1 MIIQH
6 LSLSLFP
13 FICTIYCLVF
23 NDIRHMMYVYICV
36 CKVGSYRCVMVRVVY
51 IYIYTDTY
59 CKPLMPAKST
69 HMSIQLAIYNHIC
82 LLISIG
88 MSLCFVFF
96 LPCSNSTNQHGR
108 GQKKQPS
115 DAFPSPARTAGRYCR
130 FSGCAMSPAA
140 AQGPPAPLA
149 VAGPC

>member
-1 MIIQH
+1 MCI
-6 LSLSLFP
+6 S
-13 FICTIYCLVF
+13 C
-23 NDIRHMMYVYICV
+23 VYIYMCV
-36 CKVGSYRCVMVRVVY
+36 CKIGLHRCVMVRVVY
-51 IYIYTDTY
+51 IIYIHTDTY

-69 HMSIQLAIYNHIC
+69 HMSIQLTIYNYIS

-108 GQKKQPS
+108 GQKNQPS